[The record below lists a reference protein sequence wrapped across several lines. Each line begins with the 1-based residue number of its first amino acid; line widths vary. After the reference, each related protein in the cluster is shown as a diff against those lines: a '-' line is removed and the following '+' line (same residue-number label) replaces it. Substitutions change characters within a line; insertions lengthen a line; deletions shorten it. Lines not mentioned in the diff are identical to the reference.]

1 MHNNPKCHKENIV
14 IQELENELLIYD
26 LNINKVYC
34 LNHTSAMVW
43 QLSDGEN
50 SIPEISLLMS
60 KKLQTEI
67 SEDFVWLALDRLK
80 QADLLDKSTK
90 IEIDFNGLTR
100 RQLIRKVG
108 LASMIALPIIAS
120 VVAPTAVNAQ
130 SLSGVCLPLLKL
142 GCSTFPNNCCPGN
155 VCQGLLV
162 GNACCVP
169 TNTDTT
175 PGFRCAPDVA
185 TCNSFA
191 LQNCCSGM
199 ANFGALALC
208 VGSPIPGDRDCTCSE
223 NTTGFIP

>member
-1 MHNNPKCHKENIV
+1 MHNNPKCYRENIV
-14 IQELENELLIYD
+14 IQELETELLIYD
-26 LNINKVYC
+26 LNINKAYC

-50 SIPEISLLMS
+50 SVTDISRLMS
-60 KKLQTEI
+60 QKLKTPI
-67 SEDFVWLALDRLK
+67 SEDFVWLALDRLQK
-80 QADLLDKSTK
+80 ADLLDKSTK
-90 IEIDFNGLTR
+90 IENEFNGLTR
-100 RQLIRKVG
+100 RQIIRKVG
-108 LASMIALPIIAS
+108 LTSMIAMPMIAS

-130 SLSGVCLPLLKL
+130 SQTCLPLLKL
-142 GCSTFPNNCCPGN
+142 GCSTFPDNCCSGSF
-155 VCQGLLV
+155 CQGLLI

-175 PGFRCAPDVA
+175 PGFRCAPDAA

-191 LQNCCSGM
+191 TLNCCSGM

-223 NTTGFIP
+223 NSTGFIP